1 MRKFFF
7 LPNSCFVSRASRAAA
22 AAAAPRERA
31 AASFMLVLRS
41 LLRVEA
47 FDRDDDDDDLDFHA
61 LQREAAADHQ
71 AAPSTLRAML
81 LREAAHA
88 ATAEAVAPV
97 KSATPCTPAS
107 SMEQPMSAAC
117 GSSLADANL
126 SLLQLPSE
134 VLFMMLGRMDASTLC
149 SLPLVSREIG
159 VLVAASHEELWR
171 RLVLSRYEPVRWALP
186 DGALALPLAAAASAR
201 AWHNLYVSLATP
213 GPRNWRTL
221 AAAKASAGIDGT
233 CWIVIEEAVYDVSE
247 FKHRHPGMAA
257 SLELFGGTDATDSF
271 REIPHSPFALHYMRS
286 LEVRNPA
293 DGELLRLPPE
303 EPLAAA
309 RSATVAAQQ
318 ARAGSWLEMAQGVR
332 NTGGEW
338 LKDVLR
344 GLGGGRS
351 SSS

>member
-1 MRKFFF
+1 
-7 LPNSCFVSRASRAAA
+7 
-22 AAAAPRERA
+22 
-31 AASFMLVLRS
+31 MLVLRY
-41 LLRVEA
+41 LLRDEA
-47 FDRDDDDDDLDFHA
+47 FDRDDDEDDLDFHA
-61 LQREAAADHQ
+61 LQREAAANHQ

-81 LREAAHA
+81 LRDAAHA
-88 ATAEAVAPV
+88 ATREAVAPA
-97 KSATPCTPAS
+97 KSATPYTPAS
-107 SMEQPMSAAC
+107 SLEQLTGAAC

-126 SLLQLPSE
+126 ALLQLPSE
-134 VLFMMLGRMDASTLC
+134 VLLMMLGHMDAMTLC
-149 SLPLVSREIG
+149 TLPLVSRELG
-159 VLVAASHEELWR
+159 VLVAFSGEELWR
-171 RLVLSRYEPVRWALP
+171 RLVLSRFEPVRWALP
-186 DGALALPLAAAASAR
+186 DGALALPQAAASSAR
-201 AWHNLYVSLATP
+201 AWRTLYVSLATP

-309 RSATVAAQQ
+309 RSATMGSMAAQQ

-338 LKDVLR
+338 LKVMASSLR
-344 GLGGGRS
+344 DLGSGRS